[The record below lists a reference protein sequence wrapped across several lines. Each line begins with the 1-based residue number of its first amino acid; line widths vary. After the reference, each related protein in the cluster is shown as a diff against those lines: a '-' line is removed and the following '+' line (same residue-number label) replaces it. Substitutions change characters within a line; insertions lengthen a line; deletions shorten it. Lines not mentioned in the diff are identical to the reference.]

1 MVSGTAR
8 VREARS
14 MSGRLLIG
22 AVVMVL
28 LGARG
33 YAQAGPTC
41 AVVPKSLAA
50 MKGCY
55 RPLLVFSPNGDD
67 PRLRK
72 QVEILDKDADDMMD
86 RFVLYT
92 PIVPD
97 GRRVTTPAD
106 SPYTVLDPK
115 EMAEVRAKF
124 HIAPGAFAVLLL
136 DEDGSV
142 KIRASAPVT
151 SDRLNTLIDSTPLR
165 QTEMRRPHAN

>member
-1 MVSGTAR
+1 MDLGAAR
-8 VREARS
+8 FSEAGS

-28 LGARG
+28 VAARG
-33 YAQAGPTC
+33 HAQARPTC

-67 PRLRK
+67 ARLRR
-72 QVEILDKDADDMMD
+72 QVSMLDEAADDMMD

-97 GRRVTTPAD
+97 GRQVTTPAD
-106 SPYTVLDPK
+106 APYSILD
-115 EMAEVRAKF
+115 AKAMVAMRVAVSYSGGR
-124 HIAPGAFAVLLL
+124 IYGAAA
-136 DEDGSV
+136 G
-142 KIRASAPVT
+142 
-151 SDRLNTLIDSTPLR
+151 
-165 QTEMRRPHAN
+165 

>member
-1 MVSGTAR
+1 MDLGAAR
-8 VREARS
+8 FSEARS

-28 LGARG
+28 AGARG
-33 YAQAGPTC
+33 YAQARPTC

-67 PRLRK
+67 ARLRR
-72 QVEILDKDADDMMD
+72 QVSMLDEAADDMMD

-97 GRRVTTPAD
+97 GRQVTTPAD
-106 SPYTVLDPK
+106 APYSILDAK
-115 EMAEVRAKF
+115 AMGAVRAQF
-124 HIAPGAFAVLLL
+124 HVAAGGFTVLLL

-142 KIRASAPVT
+142 MLRTAVPVST
-151 SDRLNTLIDSTPLR
+151 DRLNTLIDKTPLR
-165 QTEMRRPHAN
+165 QTEMLRPHAN

>member
-1 MVSGTAR
+1 
-8 VREARS
+8 

-28 LGARG
+28 AGARG
-33 YAQAGPTC
+33 YAQARPTC

-67 PRLRK
+67 ARLRR
-72 QVEILDKDADDMMD
+72 QVSLLDEAADDMMD

-97 GRRVTTPAD
+97 GRQVTTPAD
-106 SPYTVLDPK
+106 APYTILDAK
-115 EMAEVRAKF
+115 AMAAVRAQF
-124 HIAPGAFAVLLL
+124 HVAPGFAVLLL

-142 KIRASAPVT
+142 MLRTAVPVST
-151 SDRLNTLIDSTPLR
+151 DRLNALIDKTALR
-165 QTEMRRPHAN
+165 QTEMLRPHAN

>member
-1 MVSGTAR
+1 
-8 VREARS
+8 

-28 LGARG
+28 VAARG
-33 YAQAGPTC
+33 YAQARPTC

-67 PRLRK
+67 ARLRR
-72 QVEILDKDADDMMD
+72 QVSLLDEAADDMMD

-97 GRRVTTPAD
+97 GRQVTTPAD
-106 SPYTVLDPK
+106 APYSILD
-115 EMAEVRAKF
+115 AKAMVAMRVQF
-124 HIAPGAFAVLLL
+124 HIAAGGFTVLLL

-142 KIRASAPVT
+142 MLRTAVPVST
-151 SDRLNTLIDSTPLR
+151 DRLNTLIDKTPLR
-165 QTEMRRPHAN
+165 QTEMLRPHAN